1 MAMAGMAMNNSMAKL
16 LSANRSAA
24 GSCVC
29 NAHDYRSSS
38 TGSPPNRAF
47 PNKSEIRLGGSKN
60 QLSREFVLKL

>member
-29 NAHDYRSSS
+29 NALDHRSSS
-38 TGSPPNRAF
+38 AGSPNRAF
-47 PNKSEIRLGGSKN
+47 PNKSEIRLGNSKN